1 MREYKWTL
9 IGLILAMGLWVLSV
23 RFHLDLFEAFISY
36 LRHHEYAEIDKFIPP
51 ILLFCIFATI
61 DLACRHQK
69 IRIEIEKLKVYRS
82 MLKAM
87 NHILNNFLHKMLL
100 FKLTAEETEGFD
112 PEVLKQYDT
121 IIAEASAQINALEA
135 IEKPAEETI
144 LRTVEP
150 KSGNS

>member
-112 PEVLKQYDT
+112 PEVLKNQPKKPFSELSSRSPVTADAILT
-121 IIAEASAQINALEA
+121 CLITAAQAKL
-135 IEKPAEETI
+135 P
-144 LRTVEP
+144 
-150 KSGNS
+150 G